1 MGQLQPLTA
10 VFPQKCTGRPT
21 CIFWANLTPSLLAA
35 VVQLDTS
42 NLAQFEAACAGV
54 DVVVHL
60 AADASPAADFYGSLL
75 DRNIKVLGCL

>member
-54 DVVVHL
+54 DAGV
-60 AADASPAADFYGSLL
+60 DGSLL